1 MARHPEWF
9 ARLEAI
15 EDTLRQSPAPA
26 LGRPE
31 IRAVFAVSDRDA
43 IRLLHRFGGERQA
56 DALSIPRSAVLA
68 QLGAVKEGNAY
79 QTFLR
84 QRAGLAQQLAQAREE
99 SRARQ
104 FRVRSLPAAAPPA
117 GFESLPGTLTWR
129 RAAAPEPGRF
139 EILYENGEDLLWQL
153 AEFLEA
159 AGRNRTEFFRDT
171 EPAEESHHAP

>member
-56 DALSIPRSAVLA
+56 DALSIPRSALLA
-68 QLGAVKEGNAY
+68 QLDVVRRGPGY
-79 QTFLR
+79 QAFLR
-84 QRAGLAQQLAQAREE
+84 QCQGIAQYLKQTREE
-99 SRARQ
+99 TRARQ
-104 FRVRSLPAAAPPA
+104 FRARSALAEPEERA
-117 GFESLPGTLTWR
+117 GFAELPNTIAWR
-129 RAAAPEPGRF
+129 RTNPTGPTHF
-139 EILYENGEDLLWQL
+139 EIRYDTGEDLMWQL
-153 AEFLEA
+153 AEFLRG
-159 AGRNRTEFFRDT
+159 AGQNRAEFFRAT
-171 EPAEESHHAP
+171 EPPP

>member
-68 QLGAVKEGNAY
+68 QLSAVKEGNAY

-84 QRAGLAQQLAQAREE
+84 PLWCNVRKRAVRLPD
-99 SRARQ
+99 
-104 FRVRSLPAAAPPA
+104 FRNFGSGGQYSIPK
-117 GFESLPGTLTWR
+117 
-129 RAAAPEPGRF
+129 
-139 EILYENGEDLLWQL
+139 
-153 AEFLEA
+153 
-159 AGRNRTEFFRDT
+159 FR
-171 EPAEESHHAP
+171 HCG